1 VGKNELTVTI
11 IPYTYEH
18 TNFATIEEGTPV
30 NIEFDV
36 MGKYLLRQ
44 QMLSSLDQTLHS

>member
-18 TNFATIEEGTPV
+18 TNFSSMEEGSIV

-36 MGKYLLRQ
+36 MGKYLLRH
-44 QMLSSLDQTLHS
+44 QMLNNLESAS